1 MSFVVVVAVVV
12 GGLHV
17 FKSLMLNVLDNPH
30 SSLWC
35 EMVLVIRWFSLNYN
49 ISAVSLSSD
58 SERLLVALS
67 TRIQEVEMEGG
78 RREEERLYRQLHL
91 GHQQALDPVV
101 AVREIRPS
109 MSILA
114 LTK

>member
-1 MSFVVVVAVVV
+1 MMINP
-12 GGLHV
+12 GLCSENI
-17 FKSLMLNVLDNPH
+17 KLS
-30 SSLWC
+30 
-35 EMVLVIRWFSLNYN
+35 RWFSLNYN
-49 ISAVSLSSD
+49 ISAVSLSAD
-58 SERLLVALS
+58 SERLVVALS